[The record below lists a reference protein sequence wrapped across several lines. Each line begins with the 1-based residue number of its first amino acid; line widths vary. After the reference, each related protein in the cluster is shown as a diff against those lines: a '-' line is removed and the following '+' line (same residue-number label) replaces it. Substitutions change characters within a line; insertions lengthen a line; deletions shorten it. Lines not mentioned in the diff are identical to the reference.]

1 MIVEAEHDGALDGLA
16 ARRHRRVAVRR
27 YLAVELLQVLD
38 EGLLRLHAVGGAGEI
53 VLRAL
58 DSAVDVTIAVQ
69 AGQLLP
75 IRARFVRA
83 TGTTA
88 TGLVSLA

>member
-1 MIVEAEHDGALDGLA
+1 MLSDQFSKLSDSPTAPARRAQAIVPHDAIALDPVPKA
-16 ARRHRRVAVRR
+16 IAI
-27 YLAVELLQVLD
+27 
-38 EGLLRLHAVGGAGEI
+38 GGAGDI
-53 VLRAL
+53 VLRAM
-58 DSAVDVTIAVQ
+58 DSTADVTIAVQ